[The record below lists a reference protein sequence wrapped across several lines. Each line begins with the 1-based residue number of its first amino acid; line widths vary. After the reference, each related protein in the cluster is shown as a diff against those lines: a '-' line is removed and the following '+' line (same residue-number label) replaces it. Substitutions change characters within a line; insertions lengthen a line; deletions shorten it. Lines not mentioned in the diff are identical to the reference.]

1 MGNYQ
6 NPTPNVEV
14 KEIEE
19 ETQLRI
25 KFYKDFNKL
34 IQLKER
40 EIELIEKLKS
50 MECQIKK

>member
-34 IQLKER
+34 IQQKK
-40 EIELIEKLKS
+40 EKLN
-50 MECQIKK
+50 